1 MAGFAAHVLDAV
13 RDFLVSAVHHRA
25 LHRIAEVAAGA
36 LGHVAAVRVGVAA
49 FGALEAFF
57 GRFEVTFETAF
68 VATVDWRVRAEIADA
83 DGIDPRTIRSAGL
96 VQSMAQRIQDF
107 NPDSVSKA
115 VDDNGEPLVVYHGTN
130 ADFDVFRSGDGMFGP
145 GIYLARQADYA
156 AGFAD
161 ESGGNIMPVFAKITG
176 KNDGRILPDKRGGV
190 FIAFAPTQIK
200 SALGNR
206 GAFDAKSPDITKAWP
221 FPKGA
226 RFLFYKTA

>member
-83 DGIDPRTIRSAGL
+83 DGVGVVPHRFERLRIGLQAREFAVVDEAAGRVVREVL
-96 VQSMAQRIQDF
+96 
-107 NPDSVSKA
+107 
-115 VDDNGEPLVVYHGTN
+115 LVVELLHRRGLQPHRVVEGVGVEVVVGDAVHFAELLAVHAVEAVGERFGRRGVHG
-130 ADFDVFRSGDGMFGP
+130 V
-145 GIYLARQADYA
+145 
-156 AGFAD
+156 
-161 ESGGNIMPVFAKITG
+161 V
-176 KNDGRILPDKRGGV
+176 V
-190 FIAFAPTQIK
+190 AF
-200 SALGNR
+200 R
-206 GAFDAKSPDITKAWP
+206 GAPILAQLVHALDD
-221 FPKGA
+221 
-226 RFLFYKTA
+226 R